1 MATKPEDLPDP
12 KYLEEFYVRTAE
24 FPAGFMTEYA
34 PSMLVGE
41 NTHQGLATGYPVGK
55 RFRSAVVRRV
65 CDGNDLHLG
74 HLASADGRWR
84 IYVFAADASDSE
96 ARLAAFAEWL
106 ESSPD
111 SPLAA
116 TPADADPDAW
126 FDVKVIYPKLHTD
139 VDITKVPLVFRP
151 RVGKHGLFDDEKVFA
166 IEPTDEIFEQRGIDR
181 GGVVVVVRP
190 DHYVSHVL
198 PLSATDEL
206 AEFFRPLL
214 PVRQASTA

>member
-1 MATKPEDLPDP
+1 
-12 KYLEEFYVRTAE
+12 
-24 FPAGFMTEYA
+24 MTEYA

-41 NTHQGLATGYPVGK
+41 NTHQQLATGYPIGK
-55 RFRSAVVRRV
+55 RFRSAIVRRV

-84 IYVFAADASDSE
+84 IYVFAADSE
-96 ARLAAFAEWL
+96 GSLATFAEWL

-116 TPADADPDAW
+116 TPAGADPDAW
-126 FDVKVIYPKLHTD
+126 FDVKVIYPRIHTD
-139 VDITKVPLVFRP
+139 VDITTVPSVFRP
-151 RVGKHGLFDDEKVFA
+151 RVGKHRLFDDEKVFA
-166 IEPTDEIFEQRGIDR
+166 IEPADDIFEARGVDR

-214 PVRQASTA
+214 PVRAATQS